1 MLGLRSIRGRISWQ
15 SSLQAPAYHH
25 NNVRYSVAEYLR
37 LVTND
42 VRIEPLLTPKE
53 SPNFQQKGKSTDK
66 ARLDISA
73 RGVWSTF
80 KRTFFDVRIINAKS
94 LSYQSYQDHTP
105 AIQPAFK
112 KEKDYNNQN

>member
-1 MLGLRSIRGRISWQ
+1 MLGLRSIRGRFSWQ
-15 SSLQAPAYHH
+15 SSLQAPAYRH
-25 NNVRYSVAEYLR
+25 NNVRDSVAEYLR

-80 KRTFFDVRIINAKS
+80 
-94 LSYQSYQDHTP
+94 
-105 AIQPAFK
+105 
-112 KEKDYNNQN
+112 